1 MDATLRCP
9 FIMQVIGPSQSGKT
23 SFVGRLIR
31 HSGIVFEKPID
42 ELVWYTPHHDLPAE
56 ISHHSLP
63 FKLTVRHNLPHPEDD
78 ENESDDGDSE
88 PAHRVFVLDDFG
100 DEAKNNRYLSELYTR
115 GSHHRGITLIQ
126 VMQNLFLPS
135 KESRTRSLN
144 VHYFVLL
151 RQIRDLHQIKIL
163 AGQMT
168 GGNAKR
174 RDGILAAYKDATEQR
189 NYGYLLISLHPR
201 NPPELLLRSNIFPD
215 EDPFNIVYR
224 ISKSI

>member
-1 MDATLRCP
+1 M
-9 FIMQVIGPSQSGKT
+9 
-23 SFVGRLIR
+23 
-31 HSGIVFEKPID
+31 
-42 ELVWYTPHHDLPAE
+42 
-56 ISHHSLP
+56 
-63 FKLTVRHNLPHPEDD
+63 
-78 ENESDDGDSE
+78 
-88 PAHRVFVLDDFG
+88 
-100 DEAKNNRYLSELYTR
+100 SELYTR